1 MSENAII
8 NEGRKPRKVLFDMEK
23 QTSTL
28 YFSDGS
34 NGDYRMRGGVCW
46 PMSVERTP
54 GNPDIEG
61 FILMAGQNVD
71 TGKVF
76 IFEQRTFVVIDHIV
90 NQSGVIEYEGISS
103 WINKCWSKYY
113 ARDFFWNQTREHAK
127 SYRLEVIRSKM
138 IDPKPQFIEVGWGD
152 VAEVKHT
159 VWRLVKTGKIWYE
172 KGSQLH
178 EELDLI
184 KKGQIESVPSVHAMM
199 CLAYGLERYPI
210 R

>member
-1 MSENAII
+1 MSEQGII
-8 NEGRKPRKVLFDMEK
+8 EGQRPRKVLYDLEK
-23 QTSTL
+23 RISTL
-28 YFSDGS
+28 YFHDGS
-34 NGDYRMRGGVCW
+34 SGDYRMRGAVCW
-46 PMSVERTP
+46 PMTVERTKGDP
-54 GNPDIEG
+54 NVEG
-61 FILMAGQNVD
+61 FILMAGQDVD

-76 IFEQRTFVVIDHIV
+76 IFEQKKFVVVDHIV
-90 NQSGVIEYEGISS
+90 NNGVIEFEGISS
-103 WINKCWSKYY
+103 WFNRCWSKYF

-127 SYRLEVIRSKM
+127 AYRLEVIRSKM

-159 VWRLVKTGKIWYE
+159 VWKLVKTNKIWYE
-172 KGSQLH
+172 QGSQLH

-184 KKGQIESVPSVHAMM
+184 KKGELETVPSVHAMM